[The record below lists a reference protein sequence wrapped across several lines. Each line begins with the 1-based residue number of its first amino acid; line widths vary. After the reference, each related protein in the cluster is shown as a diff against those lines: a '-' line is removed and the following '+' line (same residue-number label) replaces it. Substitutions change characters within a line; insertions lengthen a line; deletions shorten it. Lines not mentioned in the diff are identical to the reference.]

1 MHVDGLWRYP
11 VKSLRGEALDE
22 AVLTSD
28 GVPGDRIV
36 HVSRGHAPLTGRTRH
51 ALLTI
56 PATTGADGEPLVDG
70 YPWRSDQ
77 ARKIIAAAAGP
88 DAELVSYRGPERFDI
103 GNLLVATDG
112 AVQEFGYDVARLRPN
127 ILLGG
132 VTGLDEFG
140 WPG

>member
-1 MHVDGLWRYP
+1 MHVGGLWRYP
-11 VKSLRGEALDE
+11 GKSLRGEALDE

-70 YPWRSDQ
+70 YPRGEAIRLGRSSPPRPDPMPSSSAIE
-77 ARKIIAAAAGP
+77 AR
-88 DAELVSYRGPERFDI
+88 
-103 GNLLVATDG
+103 
-112 AVQEFGYDVARLRPN
+112 
-127 ILLGG
+127 
-132 VTGLDEFG
+132 
-140 WPG
+140 